1 VLNEDGSE
9 LFGSG
14 EVSMVNKHGD
24 ESFDWI
30 NCGEMV
36 D

>member
-1 VLNEDGSE
+1 MFDEDSSE
-9 LFGSG
+9 LSGSR
-14 EVSMVNKHGD
+14 ESSVVNKHGD
-24 ESFDWI
+24 ESSDWI